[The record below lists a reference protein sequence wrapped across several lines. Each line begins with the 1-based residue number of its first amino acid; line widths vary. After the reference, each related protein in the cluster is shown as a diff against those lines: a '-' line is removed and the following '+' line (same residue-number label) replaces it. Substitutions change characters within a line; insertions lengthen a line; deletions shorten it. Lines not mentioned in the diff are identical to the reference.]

1 MVRSGSVIRCA
12 TLARASPLSAR
23 MCLARDRLHSIPETW
38 FTQSAFWGE
47 PGCRGERVDRWTNH
61 VSGMDPKSNGDPGAI
76 RTRDPQLRR
85 LFEKSRNL
93 MFLNSYSEILVRSRS
108 AMRCQE
114 APWGDTTTNALGTES
129 ATGPPY
135 SSRSK
140 FGTLFGPSGNR
151 HRLDS
156 HRAQER
162 R

>member
-1 MVRSGSVIRCA
+1 MVTRARSAELRSRANRALLDQARVTSVIALLC
-12 TLARASPLSAR
+12 
-23 MCLARDRLHSIPETW
+23 E
-38 FTQSAFWGE
+38 G
-47 PGCRGERVDRWTNH
+47 
-61 VSGMDPKSNGDPGAI
+61 SNGDPGAI

-85 LFEKSRNL
+85 LFGKSRNL
-93 MFLNSYSEILVRSRS
+93 LISNDYSETLVRSRS

-135 SSRSK
+135 SNRSK

-151 HRLDS
+151 RRFDS